1 MIHELKTWPQYFQD
15 IKEGKK
21 TFEIRKNDRNYQ
33 VGDVLLLK
41 EWEPKGYSSV
51 DPNTLE
57 GEYTGEEMKVHVTY
71 IMKSMPEYI
80 SYFGIGSGVVVMSI
94 LLMKYYE

>member
-41 EWEPKGYSSV
+41 EW